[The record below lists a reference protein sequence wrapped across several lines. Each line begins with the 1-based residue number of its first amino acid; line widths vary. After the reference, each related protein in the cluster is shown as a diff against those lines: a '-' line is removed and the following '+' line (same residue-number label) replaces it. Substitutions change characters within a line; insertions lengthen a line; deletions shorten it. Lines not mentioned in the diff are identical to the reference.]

1 MGGSVGLVEGL
12 FRVGWVIRS
21 QEMGTYGG
29 EDVPARVGEVGV
41 LGGEREVEPRCD
53 AADVAVEED
62 EAVAEERPE
71 ARKTVAPAELV
82 TKGCVSTLRA

>member
-1 MGGSVGLVEGL
+1 MAGWLRYEYEEGDQP
-12 FRVGWVIRS
+12 V
-21 QEMGTYGG
+21 TYGG

-53 AADVAVEED
+53 AGDVAVEED

-71 ARKTVAPAELV
+71 AWKTGVA
-82 TKGCVSTLRA
+82 RATSIRRVRQHNPSI